1 MLSNNNTESQAS
13 PLPNPKAT
21 GTAQTAVLDPHCPIE
36 VASQGTGTGSDPVGT
51 DNKPPG
57 VYDGGD
63 SLA

>member
-21 GTAQTAVLDPHCPIE
+21 GTAQTPAVLDPHCPIE
-36 VASQGTGTGSDPVGT
+36 VASGTGTTNDPAGSD
-51 DNKPPG
+51 KPPG